1 MSLAA
6 SQASCTFTAPR
17 LDRGGNPIPHKA
29 VRWAR
34 MQPLHL
40 AALHRPSV
48 KVAELLLAAA
58 PPSSHSA
65 LCVHQLLGRSAG
77 GRAGRW

>member
-1 MSLAA
+1 
-6 SQASCTFTAPR
+6 
-17 LDRGGNPIPHKA
+17 
-29 VRWAR
+29 

-65 LCVHQLLGRSAG
+65 LCVHQLLGRSAAG
-77 GRAGRW
+77 SGGQGGGGGEWVPLESTPMTPEQVACRAVAALPVGRAA